1 VWAGADLVAVT
12 DRPDRVGDV
21 VAGLLTNL
29 ADRSVD
35 VRLAGLRRAGHS
47 LPETAELG
55 RPPEEEKRL
64 AAMEVDEHLAWNS
77 VLDIVALHGGYHRGV
92 LGEVLTA
99 SVTPF
104 DSHGAVNLAKFRE
117 LATFL
122 VDNGSDGLVVTG
134 STGESATLTDEER
147 FELYAAA
154 VETVGDRA
162 TVIAGT
168 GTYDTR
174 HSVDLTERAHE
185 LGVDGFLIVTPYYNK
200 PPPRGIVEH
209 VKAIAAV
216 TDKPIVYY
224 NIPAR
229 VVTLVSVETLAEL
242 ADIPNVVGVK
252 QAWDDLED
260 ARRIVEETTLDLYA
274 GDDNILLP
282 FLELGGTGG
291 ICVHTHVVG
300 PQVKE
305 QVTSF
310 RRGDVETA
318 RRIDEEL
325 EPVYKILKVTVG
337 PIGIKA
343 ALNLLGHDVGGLR
356 LPLIEATHDE
366 KDRIRGY
373 LRRLGALEPVSA

>member
-1 VWAGADLVAVT
+1 
-12 DRPDRVGDV
+12 
-21 VAGLLTNL
+21 
-29 ADRSVD
+29 
-35 VRLAGLRRAGHS
+35 
-47 LPETAELG
+47 
-55 RPPEEEKRL
+55 
-64 AAMEVDEHLAWNS
+64 M
-77 VLDIVALHGGYHRGV
+77 

-104 DSHGAVNLAKFRE
+104 DADGAVNLPKFRE
-117 LATFL
+117 LAAFL

-134 STGESATLTDEER
+134 TTGESPTLTDDER
-147 FELYAAA
+147 FQLYTAAL
-154 VETVGDRA
+154 ETIGDRA

-174 HSVDLTERAHE
+174 HSVHLTERAHE
-185 LGVDGFLIVTPYYNK
+185 LGVHGFLIVTPYYNK

-209 VKAIAAV
+209 VKAIATV
-216 TDKPIVYY
+216 TDRPIVYY

-229 VVTLVSVETLAEL
+229 VVNLVSVETLAEL
-242 ADIPNVVGVK
+242 AEIPNVVAVK
-252 QAWDDLED
+252 QAWDDLDD
-260 ARRIVEETTLDLYA
+260 ARRIVGETGLALYA

-305 QVTSF
+305 QVNAV
-310 RRGDVETA
+310 RAGDLERA

-325 EPVYKILKVTVG
+325 APVYDILRVTVG

-356 LPLIEATHDE
+356 LPLVEATDE
-366 KDRIRGY
+366 EKETIRGC
-373 LRRLGALEPVSA
+373 LERLGALAPAAA